1 MDPDYTLS
9 ALRKAVEQWTSDHL
23 HLTHQD
29 ATDKL
34 TYVLDLFKALDGWIS
49 RGGFLPKEWDA

>member
-1 MDPDYTLS
+1 MDPNDVLANLRS
-9 ALRKAVEQWTSDHL
+9 ASEEWTSDHL

-34 TYVLDLFKALDGWIS
+34 TYVLDLFEALDGWIS